1 MIPIDATVPS
11 AMPEPPRPSGDGAV
25 RARAWFVGLRTKFVI
40 FFSLIL
46 VITCSTL
53 SWYLVEK
60 RREAML
66 ENLHQLGS
74 ILLTS
79 VVRNEHFRFGGLVAE
94 DLSVLGNFVDGL
106 LAVDDVVYVVV
117 TGPDGDVLAR
127 QSKGPRQSP
136 GNLARFPNSQL
147 YPDRQLA
154 SELLSS
160 PVTTPQITHLNISPD
175 MKLVPFQPSENWYG
189 PFLTLNETLYDF
201 AMPLIRREER
211 SIPSFSL
218 HLEESSVKPSSRK
231 TGPVYGVVQ
240 IGLTDANLKHALFDM
255 IRNVLFMTGLI
266 IVAGI
271 LGAHFLTLRITT
283 PLRSL
288 AAGAKQ
294 LASGESPLP
303 LTPSTRDEV
312 GQLTELF
319 NTMTQSLQERNLAIT
334 TNMETIRRQIS
345 QLTTLHQASVAIAR
359 NLDMTQLMDTVF
371 QLLLGNLGYVRTALI
386 LRHPDGENASVAHI
400 AGVPPEIAE
409 AARRLVI
416 PIREDGTITSDL
428 LIYGKAVLIA
438 DIEAE
443 PHRFHSPVL
452 ELARHAGVRSFVGVP
467 LQSHSQ
473 LLGYIAGDRGDQPC
487 TDEDLHVLTTIA
499 GHVAAAVDNAQAYSS
514 LAELT
519 RHLEQ
524 RIKDRTEELS
534 LANER
539 LKEQDRRRAMFL
551 SVASHEL
558 RTPMTAIRSF
568 AENML
573 DGVTGALN
581 PQQVTYLGRIEHNV
595 ARLARII
602 NQLLDWSRLDSKKDV
617 LDLQP
622 TCVRSITTSV
632 VDSLQT
638 LAAEKKIALTIGAAD
653 HLPMV
658 EADPDKLEQILW
670 NLIGNA
676 LKFTPPEGRVTVDF
690 DTEKPGFVQIC
701 VADTGCG
708 IGPENLPAM
717 FNEFSKVPSAVPT
730 AQGAQLGLFI
740 TKTLV
745 TMHHGDIRVE
755 STPNVGTRMY
765 FTIPTAK
772 GDPHVST

>member
-1 MIPIDATVPS
+1 MIPTDRTTASTRPARPHPVDAG
-11 AMPEPPRPSGDGAV
+11 APPRT
-25 RARAWFVGLRTKFVI
+25 RFVSLRTKFVL

-60 RREAML
+60 RREAMI

-94 DLSVLGNFVDGL
+94 DRTVLGNFIDSL

-117 TGPDGDVLAR
+117 TGPDGNVLAH
-127 QSKGPRQSP
+127 QGKGPRHIPESQ
-136 GNLARFPNSQL
+136 ARVPDYRL
-147 YPDRQLA
+147 YPDPRLA
-154 SELLSS
+154 TQLLSS
-160 PVTTPQITHLNISPD
+160 PVATPQITHLSISTD
-175 MKLVPFQPSENWYG
+175 MALVPFNPSITWYG

-201 AMPLIRREER
+201 AVPLLRREER
-211 SIPSFSL
+211 PISSL
-218 HLEESSVKPSSRK
+218 SLQLEEQPAASAPRK
-231 TGPVYGVVQ
+231 AALAYGVVQ
-240 IGLTDANLKHALFDM
+240 IGLTDARLNQALLDM
-255 IRNVLFMTGLI
+255 IRNVLLITGLI

-271 LGAHFLTLRITT
+271 VCAHLLTLHITT

-294 LASGESPLP
+294 LAAGESPQP
-303 LTPSTRDEV
+303 LAPSSRDEV
-312 GQLTELF
+312 GQLTSLF
-319 NTMTQSLQERNLAIT
+319 NEMTQSLQERNRAIT
-334 TNMETIRRQIS
+334 TNLETIRRQIS
-345 QLTTLHQASVAIAR
+345 QLTTLHQASAAIGS

-371 QLLLGNLGYVRTALI
+371 QLLLGNLGYTRMI
-386 LRHPDGENASVAHI
+386 LVLRNAEQEVASVAHI
-400 AGVPPEIAE
+400 AGVPPDIAE
-409 AARRLVI
+409 AAQRISI
-416 PIREDGTITSDL
+416 PICDDGTINTDL
-428 LIYGKAVLIA
+428 LIHGKAVLIA
-438 DIEAE
+438 DLEAE
-443 PHRFHSPVL
+443 AHRLHQPML
-452 ELARHAGVRSFVGVP
+452 ELARRAGVRSFVAVP

-473 LLGYIAGDRGDQPC
+473 LLGYLAGDRGDQPC
-487 TDEDLHVLTTIA
+487 TDEDLHLLTTIA
-499 GHVAAAVDNAQAYSS
+499 SHVAAAVDNAQAYSS

-524 RIKDRTEELS
+524 RVEDRTEELS

-539 LKEQDRRRAMFL
+539 LKEQDRRRAKFL

-573 DGVTGALN
+573 DGVTGSLN
-581 PQQVTYLGRIEHNV
+581 PQQLTYLGRIEHNV

-602 NQLLDWSRLDSKKDV
+602 NQLLDWSRMDSKNDA

-622 TCVRSITTSV
+622 TCIRSIATSV
-632 VDSLQT
+632 LDSMQT
-638 LAAEKKIALTIGAAD
+638 LATEKQIALSIGTAEN
-653 HLPMV
+653 LPMIQ
-658 EADPDKLEQILW
+658 ADPDKLEQILW

-676 LKFTPPEGRVTVDF
+676 LKFTPPAGRVTVSFETD
-690 DTEKPGFVQIC
+690 PSGFVRTC

-708 IGPENLPAM
+708 IAPENMPDM
-717 FNEFSKVPSAVPT
+717 FNEFSKVPSAVPS

-740 TKTLV
+740 TKTLI
-745 TMHHGDIRVE
+745 TMHHGDIRVD
-755 STPNVGTRMY
+755 STPNVGTRMS
-765 FTIPTAK
+765 FTIPIAK
-772 GDPHVST
+772 GQAHVST